1 MKRLTILACCCVLG
15 TAAAELPAES
25 ERIAPYRSYAEFA
38 QQYEF
43 VLNNLDDAIQKA
55 KQDPSVINSH
65 WVCVHGEVLVKE
77 MLHNPQFS
85 QQFEQDSG
93 HSFEAALAHW
103 QNLEARNRQDCARIQ
118 AQFDAL

>member
-1 MKRLTILACCCVLG
+1 MKRLAMLACLCALG

-25 ERIAPYRSYAEFA
+25 ERIVPYRSYAEFA
-38 QQYEF
+38 QQYKF

-55 KQDPSVINSH
+55 KHDPSVINSH

-93 HSFEAALAHW
+93 HSFEAALVHW
-103 QNLEARNRQDCARIQ
+103 QNLKARNSQDCARIQ
-118 AQFDAL
+118 AQLDAL

>member
-1 MKRLTILACCCVLG
+1 MKRLAMLACCCALG
-15 TAAAELPAES
+15 TAAAEPPAES
-25 ERIAPYRSYAEFA
+25 ERIVPYRSYAEFA

-93 HSFEAALAHW
+93 HSFEAALAQW

>member
-1 MKRLTILACCCVLG
+1 MKRLAILACLCALG
-15 TAAAELPAES
+15 AAAAELPAES
-25 ERIAPYRSYAEFA
+25 ERIVPYRSYAEFA

>member
-1 MKRLTILACCCVLG
+1 MKRIVMLACLCALG

-25 ERIAPYRSYAEFA
+25 ERIVPYRSYAEFA

-77 MLHNPQFS
+77 MLHNP
-85 QQFEQDSG
+85 
-93 HSFEAALAHW
+93 
-103 QNLEARNRQDCARIQ
+103 
-118 AQFDAL
+118 